1 MKAVLADEHGSAEVL
16 RVADL
21 PVPRPS
27 DGQIQVRV
35 AAAALNPADLRML
48 AEPIPLRFPHVP
60 GSDFAG
66 TVSEIGPGVNR
77 FAVGDEVFGYALPTP
92 DLAGMVSDPPS
103 VTTGT
108 MAEYAVFEA
117 DTPALAFRPE
127 AVPATRAAA
136 LPTAGLT
143 ALPVVRALETSRES
157 DSAERGKAA
166 KVLVIG
172 AAGGVGGAL
181 VPLLV
186 EAGAHVI
193 ATALLEDQEYVR
205 RLGARELID
214 YWAVDTIDE
223 TLRRHPDGVDAVI
236 NLGLPSDG
244 LTYTERA
251 IRRQGRLLNIAFPRP
266 DPASF
271 RADLTV
277 ETLLAWAGPGDLDAL
292 AEKAAEGVMPDTA
305 DRVFGLGEG
314 AEAYDV
320 LQNEH
325 TRGKLIVVMPVG
337 DGH

>member
-21 PVPRPS
+21 PVPQPS
-27 DGQIQVRV
+27 EGQIQVRV
-35 AAAALNPADLRML
+35 AAAALNPADLKML
-48 AEPIPLRFPHVP
+48 AGPTPLHFPHVP

-77 FAVGDEVFGYALPTP
+77 FSVGDEVFGYALPTP
-92 DLAGMVSDPPS
+92 DAAGLVSDPPS

-127 AVPATRAAA
+127 ALPAARAAA

-143 ALPVVRALETSRES
+143 ALPVIRALETSRRT
-157 DSAERGKAA
+157 DSPDRGKTV

-172 AAGGVGGAL
+172 AAGGVGSVL
-181 VPLLV
+181 VPLLA

-205 RLGARELID
+205 RLGAREFID

-223 TLRRHPDGVDAVI
+223 TLRRHPDGVDAVV
-236 NLGLPSDG
+236 NLGLPGDS
-244 LTYTERA
+244 LTYAERA
-251 IRRQGRLLNIAFPRP
+251 IRRRGILLNVTFPQP
-266 DPASF
+266 DPADF

-305 DRVFGLGEG
+305 GRVFALGEG

-325 TRGKLIVVMPVG
+325 TRGKIIVVMPVG
-337 DGH
+337 DGR